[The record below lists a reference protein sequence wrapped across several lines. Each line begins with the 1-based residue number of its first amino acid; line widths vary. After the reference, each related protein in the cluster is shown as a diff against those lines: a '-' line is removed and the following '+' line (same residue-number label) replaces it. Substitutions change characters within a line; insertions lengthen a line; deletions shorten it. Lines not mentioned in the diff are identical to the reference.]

1 MKFNSEVYGKVY
13 HPQAEPARRADAFIK
28 KPEKPET
35 PEPEPEKPE
44 ETEPEETE
52 PEETE
57 PEETMPEDKE
67 EGGGD

>member
-13 HPQAEPARRADAFIK
+13 HPQAEPTRRADGFIK
-28 KPEKPET
+28 KPEKT
-35 PEPEPEKPE
+35 EPEKTEPEETEPEDLETE

-57 PEETMPEDKE
+57 PEEN
-67 EGGGD
+67 GGD